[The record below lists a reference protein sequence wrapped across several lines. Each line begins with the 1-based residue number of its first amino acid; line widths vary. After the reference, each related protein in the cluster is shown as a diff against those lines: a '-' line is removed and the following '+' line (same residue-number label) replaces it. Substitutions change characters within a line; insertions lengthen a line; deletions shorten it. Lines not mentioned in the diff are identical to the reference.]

1 MYGVDRRDID
11 SCGFSWSEQADADLL
26 RPFPVQLLPGV
37 LVLEAVN
44 GLVHQ
49 ELDVGTALLQ
59 GLIDGMGFIG
69 CFLNGEL
76 IGLAGE
82 FRVEPVRD
90 LELLKDINGSLVHSL
105 HSEVADAVVFLFLE
119 SGFFLQFP
127 AGSVRSIGVG
137 LLFYSLYQSSS
148 SFCTLTAGRFMYLR
162 NESILPN
169 ELSRELMKAQA

>member
-49 ELDVGTALLQ
+49 ELDVGTDLLQ
-59 GLIDGMGFIG
+59 GMIDGMRFIG
-69 CFLNGEL
+69 RFLNGEL

-82 FRVEPVRD
+82 FRVEPVRY
-90 LELLKDINGSLVHSL
+90 LELLKDINGPLVHSL
-105 HSEVADAVVFLFLE
+105 HPEVADAVVFLFLE

-127 AGSVRSIGVG
+127 AGGVNAGGEVFVVCGVG
-137 LLFYSLYQSSS
+137 AVNRCGIIVLQPLPIFFLVLYIDRRTVHV
-148 SFCTLTAGRFMYLR
+148 F
-162 NESILPN
+162 E
-169 ELSRELMKAQA
+169 E